1 MIPWIRP
8 PRRESCPQDRVER
21 CRIQAAHLVLR
32 VGAMGAPNSRE
43 TLARALAE
51 VAEPS
56 VTRARIALWG
66 VCPVRAS

>member
-1 MIPWIRP
+1 MIPSIRP

-32 VGAMGAPNSRE
+32 VGVMGAPNNRE

-51 VAEPS
+51 VA
-56 VTRARIALWG
+56 
-66 VCPVRAS
+66 